1 MPRERMD
8 ADKKHW
14 MMHKRMKGAMMLV
27 VGILVLVNV
36 YWQFL
41 DWATFIG
48 VLFVLGGLI
57 KLIMPSCKKCG
68 K

>member
-8 ADKKHW
+8 IDKKHW
-14 MMHKRMKGAMMLV
+14 MMHKRMKGVMMLV
-27 VGILVLVNV
+27 VGVLVLVNV

-41 DWATFIG
+41 DWATFVG
-48 VLFVLGGLI
+48 VLLVLGGLM
-57 KLIMPSCKKCG
+57 KLAMPGCRKCG